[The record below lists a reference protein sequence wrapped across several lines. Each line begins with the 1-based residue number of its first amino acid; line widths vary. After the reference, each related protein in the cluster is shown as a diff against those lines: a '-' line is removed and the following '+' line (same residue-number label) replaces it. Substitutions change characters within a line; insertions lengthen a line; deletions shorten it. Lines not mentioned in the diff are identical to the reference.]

1 MQPLAE
7 RQQRHHGRI
16 TSIRFRNHYLLPT
29 PGKYLSSTL
38 FRPRGVGAVVAG
50 RGGGGGGGRGGGEG
64 PCLHA
69 CLISA
74 PSSWHRCGI
83 MSSTVR
89 PHSPAPI
96 CRLWADIVVTGSA
109 LFTLVFTR
117 DFFFFFLGGV
127 GSGGGGD
134 GEGKGGGVGR
144 RGRGGL

>member
-1 MQPLAE
+1 
-7 RQQRHHGRI
+7 
-16 TSIRFRNHYLLPT
+16 
-29 PGKYLSSTL
+29 
-38 FRPRGVGAVVAG
+38 
-50 RGGGGGGGRGGGEG
+50 
-64 PCLHA
+64 
-69 CLISA
+69 
-74 PSSWHRCGI
+74 

-134 GEGKGGGVGR
+134 GEEKGGGS
-144 RGRGGL
+144 GGEAEVVYSAKWDMGEAVVNVCDHHSLASAHH